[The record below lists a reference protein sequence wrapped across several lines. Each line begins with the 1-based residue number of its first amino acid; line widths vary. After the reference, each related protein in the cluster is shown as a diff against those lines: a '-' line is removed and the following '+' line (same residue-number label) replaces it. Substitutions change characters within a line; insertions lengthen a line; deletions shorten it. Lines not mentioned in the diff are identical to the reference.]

1 MRSTLHDHQACPHIF
16 ISASAHHGLKP
27 HPTVQITEAWNFMD
41 MTKLTLDL
49 QTK

>member
-1 MRSTLHDHQACPHIF
+1 MRSTLHDHQPCPHIF
-16 ISASAHHGLKP
+16 ILAVLTTDSSP
-27 HPTVQITEAWNFMD
+27 HPTAHITEAWNFMD